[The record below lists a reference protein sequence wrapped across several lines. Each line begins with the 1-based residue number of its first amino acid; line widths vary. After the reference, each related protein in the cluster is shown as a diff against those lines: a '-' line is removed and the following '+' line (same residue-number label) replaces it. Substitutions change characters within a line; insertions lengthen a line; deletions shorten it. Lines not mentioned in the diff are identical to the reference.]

1 MLTLFPDDN
10 IFPSGF
16 IYKPGFLDQE
26 EEEVLLKAIKN
37 LELHNMIFQGY
48 EAKRKTASF
57 GYDWSFDK
65 RVLTKGKQIPY
76 DFNWLVEKVAAELK
90 ISKENIA
97 ELLVTEYPEGSVIN
111 WHRDA
116 PPFDIIIGL
125 SLQAGCIFKFRPY
138 DKSLQNRK
146 SIRSFNIEPRS
157 MYIMSGESRSDWEHS
172 IAPLKSVR
180 YSITLRTL
188 KANT

>member
-16 IYKPGFLDQE
+16 SYKPGFLEQE

-65 RVLTKGKQIPY
+65 RVLTKGKQIPH

-90 ISKENIA
+90 ISKEKIKV
-97 ELLVTEYPEGSVIN
+97 EEFTGY
-111 WHRDA
+111 
-116 PPFDIIIGL
+116 
-125 SLQAGCIFKFRPY
+125 
-138 DKSLQNRK
+138 
-146 SIRSFNIEPRS
+146 
-157 MYIMSGESRSDWEHS
+157 
-172 IAPLKSVR
+172 
-180 YSITLRTL
+180 
-188 KANT
+188 